1 MSQLKVLRE
10 LSNGP
15 MFMTQIAR
23 LTGVTRGAA
32 TGMVDKL
39 VSMGLTARLED
50 PTNRR
55 LVLVRLTAE
64 GQALQERVHL
74 RTLNR
79 VRTVTRYLDGQ
90 ELESL
95 DRMLAALD
103 KGLDEAAKDGEQ
115 MPPIERSAADLP
127 AAVVSLLG

>member
-1 MSQLKVLRE
+1 
-10 LSNGP
+10 

-32 TGMVDKL
+32 PGMVDKL
-39 VSMGLTARLED
+39 VSMRLTARLED

-79 VRTVTRYLDGQ
+79 VRTITRYLDGQ

>member
-1 MSQLKVLRE
+1 
-10 LSNGP
+10 

-39 VSMGLTARLED
+39 VSMRLTARLED

-79 VRTVTRYLDGQ
+79 VRTITRYLDRQ

-115 MPPIERSAADLP
+115 MPPIERSAADLS

>member
-1 MSQLKVLRE
+1 
-10 LSNGP
+10 